1 MVMPAID
8 DATAARSITILGS
21 TGSVG
26 CNTISLIEA
35 DRDRIRFRGD
45 PPAAGDVRIVDE
57 RLYVDLE
64 DGQTVSVPVE
74 IYPRLA
80 NGTDEQRA
88 NWRLIHSGRGI
99 HWPDLDE
106 NIDTRALLSGTRP
119 SEAH

>member
-1 MVMPAID
+1 MP
-8 DATAARSITILGS
+8 SQPYPSPITQPSDL
-21 TGSVG
+21 
-26 CNTISLIEA
+26 
-35 DRDRIRFRGD
+35 D
-45 PPAAGDVRIVDE
+45 PRHRVKDVRIVDE